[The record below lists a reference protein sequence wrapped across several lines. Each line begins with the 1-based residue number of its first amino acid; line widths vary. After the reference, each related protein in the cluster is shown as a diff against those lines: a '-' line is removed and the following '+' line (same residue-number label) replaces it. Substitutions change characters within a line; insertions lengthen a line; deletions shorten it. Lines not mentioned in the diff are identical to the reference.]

1 MIMHLSLLLSLI
13 LYVLGM
19 QLMVDWLPQISQ
31 ILKRPLTKNEEVKL
45 ILSWPWLALKDLWH
59 DLKGR
64 KNG

>member
-1 MIMHLSLLLSLI
+1 MIMHFSLLLSLI

-45 ILSWPWLALKDLWH
+45 ILSWPWLALKDLVH
-59 DLKGR
+59 DLRGG